1 MLHIAP
7 NKVHADR
14 IERGTVGDASALV
27 AQMRT
32 SGVAGVSGNGVLG
45 DPTTAT
51 SEHGIAV
58 MNLYSSSLASH
69 LATISNEWRGDS
81 Q

>member
-1 MLHIAP
+1 
-7 NKVHADR
+7 
-14 IERGTVGDASALV
+14 
-27 AQMRT
+27 MRT

-51 SEHGIAV
+51 SEHGVAV
-58 MNLYSSSLASH
+58 LNLYSSSLAGH
-69 LATISNEWRGDS
+69 LAEIFKVWRDDS

>member
-1 MLHIAP
+1 
-7 NKVHADR
+7 
-14 IERGTVGDASALV
+14 
-27 AQMRT
+27 MRT

-51 SEHGIAV
+51 SEHGVAV
-58 MNLYSSSLASH
+58 LNLYSSSLAGH
-69 LATISNEWRGDS
+69 LAAIFKEWREDS